1 MQTKAGAIRL
11 THEKTK
17 RRVKLISEIRTENR
31 AESWRTKHVAGIRI
45 SGMAS
50 GLPPDIVEQIM
61 GAEKIPLKN
70 IETKKTGQEGML
82 KLVEDL
88 ESKIGD
94 ITKNLGEL
102 VSTKG
107 FSDSKFTSGD
117 PNVIEGTVDPTAA
130 GTGEYSIEVMQ
141 LAQKPGAMS
150 NGFPDKNV
158 TQMGVGYMKFNTP
171 EGEKEVY
178 ITQDH
183 STLEGVANQ
192 INASNIGM
200 RATVVDDRKD
210 KDNPYKLLI
219 TGLATGSDNQV
230 EFPSVYMLDGDQ
242 DFYFD
247 SSKQSQN
254 AKVKMDGFEF
264 ELPDNVAKDLI
275 PGVTLDLKQA
285 APGREIRVSV
295 KENMEVISG
304 KIKGFVDA
312 YNAALGWIQ
321 QQHKLSKGQNG
332 KESMGPL
339 GGDSLLRNIEN
350 RMRRVIQSPQ
360 YGVESPIKL
369 VMELGIEFNR
379 NGTLNFSQ
387 DKFNKA
393 LATNPKAVAAFLRGD
408 GFNSGFVSTVK
419 REIGDLMNGQWGAL
433 SQRKKGINQKIDAL
447 NRQIDSKEKQLE
459 KKEEFLRKKFS
470 DLESKMSKLQSQ
482 GAAVAGM
489 AQGRG

>member
-1 MQTKAGAIRL
+1 MPA
-11 THEKTK
+11 
-17 RRVKLISEIRTENR
+17 
-31 AESWRTKHVAGIRI
+31 IRI

-70 IETKKTGQEGML
+70 IETKKTKQEDLL
-82 KLVEDL
+82 KLVNDL
-88 ESKIGD
+88 EGKIGD

-102 VSTKG
+102 VGTKG
-107 FSDSKFTSGD
+107 FSDSKFISGD
-117 PNVIEGTVDPTAA
+117 PNVIEGTVDPSVA
-130 GTGEYSIEVMQ
+130 GTGEYSIEVLQ

-150 NGFPDKNV
+150 NGFPDRDR
-158 TQMGVGYMKFNTP
+158 TQMGVGYLKFSTP

-178 ITQDH
+178 INSDN
-183 STLEGVANQ
+183 STLDGVAKQ
-192 INASNIGM
+192 INAANVGM

-210 KDNPYKLLI
+210 RENPYKLLI
-219 TGLATGSDNQV
+219 TGLATGTDNQV

-247 SSKQSQN
+247 TSKASQN

-304 KIKGFVDA
+304 KIKSFVDS

-321 QQHKLSKGQNG
+321 NQHKLQKGQNG
-332 KESMGPL
+332 KESLGPL
-339 GGDSLLRNIEN
+339 GGDSLLRSIESKL
-350 RMRRVIQSPQ
+350 RRVIQQPQ

-387 DKFNKA
+387 DKFNKT
-393 LATNPKAVAAFLRGD
+393 LSSNPKGVAAFLRGD
-408 GFNSGFVSTVK
+408 GFNTGFVSTVK
-419 REIGDLMNGQWGAL
+419 REIGDLLNGQWGAL
-433 SQRKKGINQKIDAL
+433 SQRKKGIDSKIDAL
-447 NRQIDSKEKQLE
+447 NRQIDTKEKQLE

-470 DLESKMSKLQSQ
+470 DLESKMSQIQSQ

-489 AQGRG
+489 AKGG